1 MWPYYPDLL
10 ATPVPRYTS
19 YPTAAEFG
27 AMSAADHAEALGSAH
42 GNISLYVHIPFC
54 EKICFYCGCN
64 TGQAGKRQR
73 MESYLEALY
82 REIGVVSEML
92 PSDASVRR
100 IAFGGGSPNAI
111 SPAEFLALVDRL
123 IARFRIDD
131 PAFSIELDP
140 RTLSAEWATAIG
152 HVGIERASLGVQT
165 FAAHCQE
172 AIGRIQPES
181 LIERS
186 VSLLR
191 DNGVSSLNFDLMYG
205 LPDQSHED
213 LRDSLERSLSLGPDR
228 IALFGYAHV
237 PHLIPRQRVI
247 DGNALPGPAERFAMA
262 SLGHELLTSQGH
274 HAIGFD
280 HFAKPDDPLAQAAET
295 GALRRNFQGFTDDQS
310 LTLIGLGS
318 SAVSSFPNLLVQN
331 EKNSGRYRMLA
342 SQGKLA
348 TSVGISRSPDDQGRG
363 RLIENLLC
371 HGRTDI
377 PRSMSGFV
385 SEALQ
390 PFIDHQLVVYDGG
403 QLSIRS
409 QGLPYSRT
417 IAASFDGYRPQS
429 VRRFSSAV

>member
-54 EKICFYCGCN
+54 EKIYFYCGCN
-64 TGQAGKRQR
+64 TGQARKRQR

-100 IAFGGGSPNAI
+100 IAFGGGSMNAI
-111 SPAEFLALVDRL
+111 SPAEFLALVDQL

-140 RTLSAEWATAIG
+140 RTLSAEWAKAIG

-186 VSLLR
+186 VS
-191 DNGVSSLNFDLMYG
+191 SLNFDLMHG

-237 PHLIPRQRVI
+237 PHQ
-247 DGNALPGPAERFAMA
+247 ASGP
-262 SLGHELLTSQGH
+262 
-274 HAIGFD
+274 
-280 HFAKPDDPLAQAAET
+280 
-295 GALRRNFQGFTDDQS
+295 
-310 LTLIGLGS
+310 
-318 SAVSSFPNLLVQN
+318 
-331 EKNSGRYRMLA
+331 
-342 SQGKLA
+342 
-348 TSVGISRSPDDQGRG
+348 
-363 RLIENLLC
+363 
-371 HGRTDI
+371 
-377 PRSMSGFV
+377 
-385 SEALQ
+385 
-390 PFIDHQLVVYDGG
+390 
-403 QLSIRS
+403 
-409 QGLPYSRT
+409 
-417 IAASFDGYRPQS
+417 
-429 VRRFSSAV
+429 